1 MIQTECSVKFC
12 GATVLTAVFKSKT
25 EIVISTF
32 FGMLL
37 SKTNM
42 KNSLTTKE
50 TISFYGLKDGK
61 QGLTCKL

>member
-12 GATVLTAVFKSKT
+12 GAAVLTAVFKSKT

-50 TISFYGLKDGK
+50 TISFYGLKDGR